1 MDNHVKS
8 MDISNHQSGM
18 DVGRVVRENG
28 FQFVPILTNDGT
40 FVNRYFERQYDAV
53 SAAGAIPVPYVY
65 LRPNWAQTLRI
76 HMDMTPEG
84 GPSIVDVE
92 DGSGGM
98 NEVRNAH
105 DLLWSNNRTTPL
117 LYWPRYHW
125 QSVGSPDLTPLA
137 WGVRGHWKSW
147 YADSNRRTYMDALG
161 RVPGYVWDD
170 NRGGIPVRMIQFSGT
185 GIVNGYAGPVDLN
198 YFPGTRDALEEL
210 VFGVSAG
217 GPGGDSGD
225 QPAPIEEEEPD
236 MSNILV
242 IQLIA
247 NPLPE
252 DHPEYWPVGSSVFID
267 LLNDRTT
274 EVSASDA
281 SAMVRVW
288 KNANEL
294 GCNGVVFADFL
305 RKYGAGNPDRQPAP
319 GPVETPQAPAA
330 PSA

>member
-1 MDNHVKS
+1 MENHVRS
-8 MDISNHQSGM
+8 MDISNHQAGM

-65 LRPNWAQTLRI
+65 LRPNWAQTIRI

-92 DGSGGM
+92 EGSGGIH
-98 NEVRNAH
+98 EVRSAH
-105 DLLWSNNRTTPL
+105 DMLWDNRRTTPL
-117 LYWPRYHW
+117 LYWPRFHW
-125 QSVGSPDLTPLA
+125 QSVGSPDLRPLA
-137 WGVRGHWKSW
+137 VGVRGHWKSW
-147 YADSNRRTYMDALG
+147 YADSNRRTFMDALG

-185 GIVNGYAGPVDLN
+185 GIVSGYAGPVDLN

-210 VFGVSAG
+210 VFGTSAG
-217 GPGGDSGD
+217 GPGPGSGA
-225 QPAPIEEEEPD
+225 QPAPIPEEEND
-236 MSNILV
+236 MLQGLV
-242 IQLIA
+242 IKLIG

-252 DHPEYWPVGSSVFID
+252 DSPEYWPVGSSVFID
-267 LLNDRTT
+267 FTNDRTT
-274 EVSASDA
+274 EVNPDEA
-281 SAMVRVW
+281 SAMVKVW
-288 KNANEL
+288 KNCGEL
-294 GCNGVVFADFL
+294 GCSGGVFADFL
-305 RKYGAGNPDRQPAP
+305 RKYGAGNPDRQPPNP
-319 GPVETPQAPAA
+319 GPAPAPSPA